1 MKLSEEQIDMWII
14 ASMARCEHGIQTSL
28 QMCWQCKDKQDRA
41 AKDTQL
47 AALKSENTALTAAR
61 DLALASLNKQDAEID
76 ALKAENEKLRKA
88 LVEFVQYADDCDDD
102 SPELDRARAALANK
116 EIK

>member
-1 MKLSEEQIDMWII
+1 MKPEDVTDEML
-14 ASMARCEHGIQTSL
+14 
-28 QMCWQCKDKQDRA
+28 RA
-41 AKDTQL
+41 FVNAPSPQL
-47 AALKSENTALTAAR
+47 ADDADLGDVAAGI
-61 DLALASLNKQDAEID
+61 AAAINAMPQSDAQAQID